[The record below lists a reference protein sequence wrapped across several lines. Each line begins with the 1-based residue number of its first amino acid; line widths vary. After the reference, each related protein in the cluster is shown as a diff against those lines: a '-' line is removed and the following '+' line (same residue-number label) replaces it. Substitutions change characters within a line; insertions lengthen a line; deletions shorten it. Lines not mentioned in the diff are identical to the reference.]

1 MTKKMETAV
10 RVQITTKTIQVK
22 LRINDFR
29 RDMKKMTYLVLFR
42 NYSRRNSYQKTE
54 TAVSFQIPSETIHVK
69 LCINDF
75 RSDMDHNVFSSHVWK
90 SLKKEKF

>member
-42 NYSRRNSYQKTE
+42 NYSRRNSY
-54 TAVSFQIPSETIHVK
+54 
-69 LCINDF
+69 
-75 RSDMDHNVFSSHVWK
+75 
-90 SLKKEKF
+90 